1 MACKRGTVMSSR
13 TDTSQRIVLKLTDE
27 ISLSIIQGRG
37 CMGNEKDGTVEV
49 GILRDGF
56 LAANP
61 FEYYDGQCLADLINT
76 VIS

>member
-1 MACKRGTVMSSR
+1 MRK
-13 TDTSQRIVLKLTDE
+13 DPSQRIVLKLTDN
-27 ISLSIIQGRG
+27 ISLSIIQGAG

-56 LAANP
+56 LSANP

>member
-1 MACKRGTVMSSR
+1 MRKGP
-13 TDTSQRIVLKLTDE
+13 SQRIVLKLTDN
-27 ISLSIIQGRG
+27 ISLSIIQGMG

-76 VIS
+76 VISDVATLDS